1 MGRQLAFHVDLSG
14 CIGCKACQIACQ
26 DRNNL
31 EAGRSWRRVAE
42 VVGGHWVP
50 SAGQWHSDAFAYYVS
65 MACMHCEKPIC
76 CEVCP
81 TRASAKRPDGVVLV
95 DQKKCIGC
103 RYCEWACPYGAPQF
117 DAARG
122 KMTKCTFCEDLL
134 AQKQSPAC
142 VAACVMRVLEVGEL
156 EELRAKYGALNA
168 VEPLPEASLTNP
180 SVILTPHR
188 QARLSGEG
196 AGLDVTVNQRGAQ

>member
-26 DRNNL
+26 DKNNL
-31 EAGRSWRRVAE
+31 EVSRTWRRVAE

-50 SAGQWHSDAFAYYVS
+50 SAGQWYTDTFAYYVS
-65 MACMHCEKPIC
+65 TACMHCEKPIC

-95 DQKKCIGC
+95 DQEKCIGC

-122 KMTKCTFCEDLL
+122 KMSKCTFCEDLL
-134 AQKQSPAC
+134 AQRQNPAC
-142 VAACVMRVLEVGEL
+142 VAACVMRVLEFGEL
-156 EELRAKYGALNA
+156 DELRAKYGALSA
-168 VEPLPEASLTNP
+168 IEPLPAANLTNP
-180 SVILTPHR
+180 SVVITPHR
-188 QARLSGEG
+188 HARSSGEG
-196 AGLDVTVNQRGAQ
+196 AGLEVTVNQRGTL

>member
-1 MGRQLAFHVDLSG
+1 MSKQLAFHVDLSG

-26 DRNNL
+26 DKHNL
-31 EAGRSWRRVAE
+31 EAGRTWRRVAE
-42 VVGGHWVP
+42 VAGGRWVP
-50 SAGQWHSDAFAYYVS
+50 SAGQWHSDTFAYYVS

-81 TRASAKRPDGVVLV
+81 TRAMAKRPDGVVLV
-95 DQKKCIGC
+95 DQEKCIGC
-103 RYCEWACPYGAPQF
+103 RYCQWACPYGAPQF

-142 VAACVMRVLEVGEL
+142 VAACVMRVVMLSWLGILASGPRERRGVRSHSAQNA
-156 EELRAKYGALNA
+156 RADTNEPVRHDPPRRGQAGA
-168 VEPLPEASLTNP
+168 
-180 SVILTPHR
+180 
-188 QARLSGEG
+188 
-196 AGLDVTVNQRGAQ
+196 